1 MQVSYHGGSPLYF
14 WPNYSLA
21 SRANPDVEL
30 RSACYWTKV
39 PSVSLS
45 FFPTS
50 FLLHLSLS
58 PSNILCVSSRSSC
71 YLLSMAARRSIF
83 PLFFL
88 EPLDVLPL
96 SLSLSFS
103 LSCISI
109 VASLSPSRSLISCVL
124 FLYPVPSRPVV
135 GKSGAADLLWNLYSY
150 RAPQQWSQPPHFSTP
165 DLCYHSGF
173 LSSYHGNLFCEV
185 IRPCALSRTLLCI
198 ERLYVLELSR
208 VSYVSC
214 RL

>member
-45 FFPTS
+45 VFPTS
-50 FLLHLSLS
+50 FLLRLSLS

-88 EPLDVLPL
+88 EPLDVLP
-96 SLSLSFS
+96 LSLSFS